1 MALKLFDNQEFY
13 LTNEIIKLFEE
24 TLNQENLYDA
34 RLFFDKNNKEKKST
48 LFEDIYLK
56 AECFSVLTQED
67 FNPVNSYF
75 QESLTNGFM
84 IEYFSKDYRDIIN
97 SEFNYFSFWWR
108 RYDFDPIE
116 EFTKDNIFYIK
127 KFLNF
132 SSPEF
137 DSKSEIE
144 NETHYWNAYVRHY
157 KNSPYGYALIEN
169 ETPLT
174 EKNRQKLKEQ
184 NPVELKDVLYC
195 TTMVRLQQKEI
206 NQGFINS
213 GFVLNDKHNR
223 EKNRNKR
230 LKGRFVTDYELN
242 SRYTNRVQTKN
253 TKVENIYFE
262 FWSFIADLFE
272 NFYKENYEEFDD
284 VYYLGELDDVKD
296 VYQEQGFYDF
306 IENEN

>member
-34 RLFFDKNNKEKKST
+34 RLFFDKNIKEKKST

-56 AECFSVLTQED
+56 AECFSLLTQED

-157 KNSPYGYALIEN
+157 KNSPYGYALTEN

-184 NPVELKDVLYC
+184 NPVDLKDVLYC

-213 GFVLNDKHNR
+213 GFVLNDKQNR
-223 EKNRNKR
+223 ERNRNKR
-230 LKGRFVTDYELN
+230 LKGRFVTDHELN

-253 TKVENIYFE
+253 TKVEKIYFE